1 MAKNSNKK
9 KIMTELITEAKR
21 AYVYRYGTEQK
32 MDGKITISKNCFKD
46 TADIDFVVEI
56 EEGNIVIENCSDH
69 GMLFPTTSFQID
81 EYAIHALCDIFDEYD
96 RTHTS

>member
-1 MAKNSNKK
+1 MAKNSGKK
-9 KIMTELITEAKR
+9 KIKTELKTETKR
-21 AYVYRYGTEQK
+21 GYVYLYGTEGK
-32 MDGKITISKNCFKD
+32 MDGKITISKSCFQD
-46 TADIDFVVEI
+46 TSDIDFVVEI

-96 RTHTS
+96 AKHMA